1 MRILVFGGWGQLGS
15 DLLVAAG
22 TNHEIVRP
30 RHSDVDITNAAAV
43 EAMIRSVCPD
53 SVVNAAA
60 YHRLDQTEQ
69 HPDRAF
75 AVNAVGARNVSRAAA
90 ASEARCVYVSTDYVF
105 DGENSSGYME
115 DAPVGPLN
123 VYGASKAAGEW
134 LVSSTDPDAIIVR
147 GSALFGHAGSS
158 GKGGNFVE
166 NMLAKATAGEQIR
179 VVEDQFITPT
189 CTRDMAERILLLLDT
204 AAPSGIYHAVNSG
217 FCTWFEFCQTILNI
231 AGLEA
236 DLAPRKTSP
245 DGIRR
250 PRCSI
255 LLDTKSETLGLSPLR
270 RWEVA
275 LQWYLKSR
283 PVKRDNSRQSTWHI
297 TEHSSSSRGRA

>member
-43 EAMIRSVCPD
+43 EAMIRSVRPD
-53 SVVNAAA
+53 SIVNAAA
-60 YHRLDQTEQ
+60 YHRLDQTEL

-75 AVNAVGARNVSRAAA
+75 AVNAVGARNVSRAGA
-90 ASEARCVYVSTDYVF
+90 ASNTRCVYVSTDYVF
-105 DGENSSGYME
+105 DGENPSGYTE

-134 LVSSTDPDAIIVR
+134 LVSSIDPHAIIVR

-166 NMLAKATAGEQIR
+166 NMLAKAAAGEQIR

-189 CTRDMAERILLLLDT
+189 CTRDMAERILLLLDIGVS
-204 AAPSGIYHAVNSG
+204 SGIYHAVNSG
-217 FCTWFEFCQTILNI
+217 FCTWFEFCRTILNA

-255 LLDTKSETLGLSPLR
+255 LLDTKSEKLGLLPLR
-270 RWEVA
+270 GWEVA
-275 LQWYLKSR
+275 LRWYLKSR
-283 PVKRDNSRQSTWHI
+283 PAERNSFRVSTRHV
-297 TEHSSSSRGRA
+297 TERSSASGGRA

>member
-1 MRILVFGGWGQLGS
+1 
-15 DLLVAAG
+15 
-22 TNHEIVRP
+22 
-30 RHSDVDITNAAAV
+30 
-43 EAMIRSVCPD
+43 
-53 SVVNAAA
+53 
-60 YHRLDQTEQ
+60 
-69 HPDRAF
+69 
-75 AVNAVGARNVSRAAA
+75 
-90 ASEARCVYVSTDYVF
+90 
-105 DGENSSGYME
+105 
-115 DAPVGPLN
+115 LN

-134 LVSSTDPDAIIVR
+134 LVSSTDPHAIIVR

-179 VVEDQFITPT
+179 VVEDQFMTPT

-204 AAPSGIYHAVNSG
+204 GAPSGIYHAVNGG

-255 LLDTKSETLGLSPLR
+255 LLDTKSEALGLSPLR
-270 RWEVA
+270 RWQVA

-283 PVKRDNSRQSTWHI
+283 PAERNSFPLI
-297 TEHSSSSRGRA
+297 TGVSQRVSSSSGERA